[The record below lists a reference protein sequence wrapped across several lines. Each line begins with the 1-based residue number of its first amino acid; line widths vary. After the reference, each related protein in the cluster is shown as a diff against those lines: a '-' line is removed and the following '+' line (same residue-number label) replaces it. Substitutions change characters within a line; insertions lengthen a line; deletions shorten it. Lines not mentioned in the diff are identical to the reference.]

1 MTKNIILIP
10 ARIRSKRL
18 KRKALLKI
26 ENIPIIVHTYF
37 RASLSKLADEVYVC
51 TDSPEIIT
59 QLKIFK
65 IPFIK
70 TASHHK
76 NGTERINEAAKKL
89 NLSNN
94 DIIIDVQGDEPLI
107 NPKNIDNTINFF
119 RNKKFEIAVPN
130 IVVSQKLN
138 NESLVKILSNSD
150 GRILWM
156 SRSQI
161 PCFYKKKFS
170 FYQKHLSVI
179 IFTKRSLQR
188 YCSFK
193 MSKYEKIESI
203 ELLRAIENN
212 MILGTLSLNGE
223 SFSID
228 TIKDYKKALLF
239 FKKDSIKYKYLP
251 KLKNIC

>member
-10 ARIRSKRL
+10 TRIQSKRL

-37 RASLSKLADEVYVC
+37 RARLSKLADEVYVC
-51 TDSPEIIT
+51 TDSPKIIF

-65 IPFIK
+65 IPFVK

-89 NLSNN
+89 NLSND

-107 NPKNIDNTINFF
+107 NPENIDNTINFF
-119 RNKKFEIAVPN
+119 KNKNFEIVVPN
-130 IVVSQKLN
+130 IVVLKKFN
-138 NESLVKILSNSD
+138 NESIVKILSNSK

-161 PCFYKKKFS
+161 PCFYNKKFS
-170 FYQKHLSVI
+170 SYQKHLSVI
-179 IFTKRSLQR
+179 IFTKKSLR
-188 YCSFK
+188 KYCSFG

-203 ELLRAIENN
+203 ELLRAIENK
-212 MILGTLSLNGE
+212 MTLGTLSLGGD

-239 FKKDSIKYKYLP
+239 FKRDLIKLKYLS
-251 KLKNIC
+251 KLRNIC